1 MPKAKSHR
9 NLGAF
14 LASATV
20 AGLYYVHQA
29 AGPRSPLQALFA
41 GFPPLGPTPD
51 FLLPA
56 GLALILAFLIGSWT
70 ALWPDKLDRA
80 IRRHRGP
87 FHSGLLILG
96 LIALAVFISV
106 GAISVGEA
114 DVTGVL
120 LRVALVSAIVGYVSH
135 PLADRLASW
144 LPFR

>member
-20 AGLYYVHQA
+20 AGLYYVHHT
-29 AGPRSPLQALFA
+29 AGPGSPLQALFA

-56 GLALILAFLIGSWT
+56 GLALILAFLVGSWT

-87 FHSGLLILG
+87 FHSGLLVLALVGLG
-96 LIALAVFISV
+96 ALVAV
-106 GAISVGEA
+106 GLLPLGPP
-114 DVTGVL
+114 DVKGVL

-135 PLADRLASW
+135 PLADRLDSL